1 MAMHSGP
8 KEWDRMLDGGIALE
22 QSTAWYG
29 TVLDSPELIF
39 GLKLSMCVAC
49 ILLLEINNMNYV

>member
-8 KEWDRMLDGGIALE
+8 KEWDRMLDGGTTLG

-29 TVLDSPELIF
+29 AVLDSPELIF